1 MNFRNISIRSR
12 FFILVTGA
20 VLFWLLAGFLIFSLI
35 NNLTRY
41 QDTSLRVQS
50 IPQRALQLQNAI
62 QFFYVND
69 FPSESFQ
76 QGGLSSG
83 IDKYNEVYHDTY
95 ELLSELK

>member
-1 MNFRNISIRSR
+1 M
-12 FFILVTGA
+12 VTGA

-50 IPQRALQLQNAI
+50 IPQRVLQLQNAI

-69 FPSESFQ
+69 LPSESFQ
-76 QGGLSSG
+76 QGGRSAG
-83 IDKYNEVYHDTY
+83 IEQYDEVYHDTY
-95 ELLSELK
+95 ELLNELKQDPTIINHR

>member
-12 FFILVTGA
+12 FFLLVTGA
-20 VLFWLLAGFLIFSLI
+20 VLFWLLAGFLIFSMI

-95 ELLSELK
+95 